1 MSLPVVEEL
10 KLLMKYPSPFPL
22 KDKKAPYIK
31 MLGVLRLFCTTKE
44 MAKEHPKMQKLFA
57 VQETT
62 K

>member
-31 MLGVLRLFCTTKE
+31 MLGVLRLFCTTKDKNSRLRYT
-44 MAKEHPKMQKLFA
+44 M
-57 VQETT
+57 
-62 K
+62 